1 MSADG
6 LRTVQQR
13 IAAAAQA
20 AGRPADDVRLIAV
33 SKTFPVERIREIA
46 AAGQRL
52 FGENKVQEALAKQDE
67 LDNIE
72 WHLIGPLQR
81 NKARQVVGRF
91 ALLHGV
97 DSIRLVDELQRRAA
111 NADVRQPIL
120 LQVRLGGEE
129 TKSGVDAE
137 ELSTLVDHV
146 LDCPALE
153 LRGLMTIPSREE
165 PQRWFAQLREL
176 AEKERTRSG
185 LALPELSM
193 GMSGDYELAI
203 AEGATLVR
211 VGRAIFGERA

>member
-111 NADVRQPIL
+111 NADLRQPIL